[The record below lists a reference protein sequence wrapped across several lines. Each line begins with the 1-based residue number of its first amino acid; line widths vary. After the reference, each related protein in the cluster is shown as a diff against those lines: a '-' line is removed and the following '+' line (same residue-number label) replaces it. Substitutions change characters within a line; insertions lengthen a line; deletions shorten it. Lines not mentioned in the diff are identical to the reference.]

1 MVARGEIERLEADL
15 KSTREHGD
23 KRRFRVFDATHG
35 HTRPISAFDIQ
46 RRADA
51 AAGAAI
57 RQAQTADPDQR
68 HQIRQARYDMEIE
81 RHEKGIH
88 DHRIIVAKTIH
99 KIETNLDTAY
109 RQHKELKPEVQR
121 IQLHYKHNESAAA
134 GPIITPQ

>member
-1 MVARGEIERLEADL
+1 MVARSEVEHLESDL

-51 AAGAAI
+51 AAGAAV

-68 HQIRQARYDMEIE
+68 HQLRQARYDREIE
-81 RHEKGIH
+81 RHERDPRSP
-88 DHRIIVAKTIH
+88 DHR
-99 KIETNLDTAY
+99 
-109 RQHKELKPEVQR
+109 RQNYPQNR
-121 IQLHYKHNESAAA
+121 NEPRNSL
-134 GPIITPQ
+134 